1 MTKMTDTYER
11 LKARHPMLDIE
22 LADFTVSFEY
32 MEHIIRAK
40 HRGGSLI

>member
-22 LADFTVSFEY
+22 LADFTISFEY
-32 MEHIIRAK
+32 MEHIIRAN
-40 HRGGSLI
+40 RRRGSLI